1 MANVIEK
8 QNRPVNELFFINP
21 TKPFFSSFLCYKLL
35 L

>member
-21 TKPFFSSFLCYKLL
+21 TKLFFISLL
-35 L
+35 